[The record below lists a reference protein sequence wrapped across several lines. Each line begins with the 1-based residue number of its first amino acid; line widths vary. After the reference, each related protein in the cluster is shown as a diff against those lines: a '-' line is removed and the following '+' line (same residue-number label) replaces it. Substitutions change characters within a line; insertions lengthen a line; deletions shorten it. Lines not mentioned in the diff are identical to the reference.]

1 VTNPA
6 AERLLF
12 KTFVDELAHELGLRL
27 AEHSSTRGKGTI
39 LLFIE
44 PYGERLIHAVIVTQ
58 T

>member
-12 KTFVDELAHELGLRL
+12 ETFVDELSHEFGFRL
-27 AEHSSTRGKGTI
+27 AEHSRTLGKGAI

-44 PYGERLIHAVIVTQ
+44 PYGECLIHAVIVTHA
-58 T
+58 